1 MINYYKILGL
11 ENGASLSDIEASYN
25 KLSKDLD
32 PANNDNQEFFVEEF
46 KLLQEAYKALTGKE
60 PEELKEADINTSDIS
75 DVFDDSDTL
84 VSILKIFKQSKDPK
98 KAEII
103 ESLEAF
109 KSGNLIYQQALELLY
124 KKEGV
129 SSIKSYMDKQSISKD
144 PSSQNA
150 VEPSETNIDNASQ
163 NINSPLKQPQKDH
176 KKPRNK
182 IYVFILLLLVGL
194 GTSYLFFLN
203 KVADFESLILPT
215 IERNI
220 LVNKDAEKNKWESK
234 FRKDYP
240 RLKSYYI
247 DAKSNE
253 DEKLNFDDAIVKT
266 DTIISFLFF
275 SKKFS
280 FKSLDSDYFEC
291 AYYHEINRYNK
302 KYNKEFISW
311 FKKTRRKYK
320 LKESKLNELI
330 RFVKNNPL
338 NASFPF
344 NNIENDVD
352 TNCVKCI
359 SNYISSIEL
368 NQDAITDFDNF
379 VKSYLKEDQLARTF
393 SAQSFINFM
402 DDLEKL
408 EDNMSK
414 STKKALNKKASKSKP
429 NAITLFEIDGN
440 SPKKYPFLYKSKSQ
454 YKFNDLEVLGEINYS
469 LNKQHYKKSVLE
481 KLVDD
486 LKKQIDESYK
496 TNSLYTGAQPYSYCY
511 GKNPYCSIPDGYA
524 ECSFIDV
531 QASSNSDVI
540 VIIKK
545 NNKVYSHA
553 YIKAGGYYKF
563 KLGNGMFQTFFY
575 YGKGWNPDKYMKK
588 SICGDVTGG
597 FVSNESLDKSDP
609 NYLNHSSISYT
620 LYAVKD
626 GNFNAKPSNKNEAF

>member
-215 IERNI
+215 IERNV

-379 VKSYLKEDQLARTF
+379 VKIYLKEDQLARTF

-469 LNKQHYKKSVLE
+469 INKQHYKKSVLE

>member
-11 ENGASLSDIEASYN
+11 EDGASLSDIEASYN

-32 PANNDNQEFFVEEF
+32 PANNNNQEFFVEEF

-84 VSILKIFKQSKDPK
+84 VNILKIFKQSKDPK

-511 GKNPYCSIPDGYA
+511 GKNPYCSIPNGYA

>member
-11 ENGASLSDIEASYN
+11 EDGASLSEIEASYN

-440 SPKKYPFLYKSKSQ
+440 SPKKYPFLYKTKSQ

>member
-11 ENGASLSDIEASYN
+11 EDGASLSDIEASYN

-215 IERNI
+215 IERNV

-469 LNKQHYKKSVLE
+469 INKQHYKKSVLE

>member
-25 KLSKDLD
+25 KLSKELD
-32 PANNDNQEFFVEEF
+32 PKNNDNQDFYIEEF
-46 KLLQEAYKALTGKE
+46 ALLQEAYKALTGKE
-60 PEELKEADINTSDIS
+60 PKEADINTSDIS

-109 KSGNLIYQQALELLY
+109 KSGNLIYQQALAVLY

-129 SSIKSYMDKQSISKD
+129 SCIKSYMDKQSISKD

-163 NINSPLKQPQKDH
+163 NINSSLKQPQKDH

-182 IYVFILLLLVGL
+182 IYVLILLLLVGL
-194 GTSYLFFLN
+194 GTSYLFFLK

-266 DTIISFLFF
+266 DTMISFLFF

-511 GKNPYCSIPDGYA
+511 GKNPYCSIPDGYS

-588 SICGDVTGG
+588 SICGDITGG

-620 LYAVKD
+620 LYAVEN

>member
-11 ENGASLSDIEASYN
+11 EDGASLSDIEASYN

-84 VSILKIFKQSKDPK
+84 VSILKTFKQSKDPK

-150 VEPSETNIDNASQ
+150 IEPSETNIDNASQ

-215 IERNI
+215 IKRNV

-414 STKKALNKKASKSKP
+414 STKKALNKKASKSRP
-429 NAITLFEIDGN
+429 NAITLFEVDGN

>member
-11 ENGASLSDIEASYN
+11 ENGASLSEIEASYN
-25 KLSKDLD
+25 KLSKELD
-32 PANNDNQEFFVEEF
+32 PKNNDNQDFFIEEF
-46 KLLQEAYKALTGKE
+46 ALLQEAYKALTGKE
-60 PEELKEADINTSDIS
+60 SKEADINTSDIS

-215 IERNI
+215 IERNV

-469 LNKQHYKKSVLE
+469 INKQHYKKSVLE

>member
-25 KLSKDLD
+25 KLSKELD
-32 PANNDNQEFFVEEF
+32 PKNNDNQDFFIEEF
-46 KLLQEAYKALTGKE
+46 ALLQEAYKALTGKE
-60 PEELKEADINTSDIS
+60 PKEADINTSDIS

-150 VEPSETNIDNASQ
+150 VEPSETNIDNASK

-469 LNKQHYKKSVLE
+469 INKQHYKKSVLE

-588 SICGDVTGG
+588 SICGDITGG

-620 LYAVKD
+620 LYAVEN

>member
-1 MINYYKILGL
+1 MKKYLETLGL
-11 ENGASLSDIEASYN
+11 KEGASQDEIQAAYD

-46 KLLQEAYKALTGKE
+46 KLLHEAYKALTGKE
-60 PEELKEADINTSDIS
+60 PEDQEEADINTSDIS

-84 VSILKIFKQSKDPK
+84 VSILKTFKQSKDPK

-109 KSGNLIYQQALELLY
+109 KSGNLIYQQALALLY
-124 KKEGV
+124 KKEVV

-203 KVADFESLILPT
+203 KIADFESLILPT
-215 IERNI
+215 IERNVLI
-220 LVNKDAEKNKWESK
+220 NKDAEKNKWESK

-302 KYNKEFISW
+302 KYNKEFINW
-311 FKKTRRKYK
+311 FKKTRRKFK

-368 NQDAITDFDNF
+368 NQDAI
-379 VKSYLKEDQLARTF
+379 
-393 SAQSFINFM
+393 
-402 DDLEKL
+402 
-408 EDNMSK
+408 
-414 STKKALNKKASKSKP
+414 
-429 NAITLFEIDGN
+429 ID
-440 SPKKYPFLYKSKSQ
+440 
-454 YKFNDLEVLGEINYS
+454 
-469 LNKQHYKKSVLE
+469 
-481 KLVDD
+481 
-486 LKKQIDESYK
+486 
-496 TNSLYTGAQPYSYCY
+496 
-511 GKNPYCSIPDGYA
+511 
-524 ECSFIDV
+524 
-531 QASSNSDVI
+531 
-540 VIIKK
+540 
-545 NNKVYSHA
+545 
-553 YIKAGGYYKF
+553 
-563 KLGNGMFQTFFY
+563 
-575 YGKGWNPDKYMKK
+575 
-588 SICGDVTGG
+588 
-597 FVSNESLDKSDP
+597 
-609 NYLNHSSISYT
+609 
-620 LYAVKD
+620 
-626 GNFNAKPSNKNEAF
+626 

>member
-11 ENGASLSDIEASYN
+11 ENGASLSEIEASYN
-25 KLSKDLD
+25 KLSKELD
-32 PANNDNQEFFVEEF
+32 PKNNDDQDFFIEEF
-46 KLLQEAYKALTGKE
+46 ALLQEAYKALTGKE
-60 PEELKEADINTSDIS
+60 SKEADINTSDIS

-109 KSGNLIYQQALELLY
+109 KSGNLIYQQALALLY

-215 IERNI
+215 IERNV

-469 LNKQHYKKSVLE
+469 INKQHYKKSVLE

>member
-11 ENGASLSDIEASYN
+11 EDGASLSDIEASYN

-46 KLLQEAYKALTGKE
+46 KLLKEAYKALTGKE

-368 NQDAITDFDNF
+368 NQDAIIDFDNF

-393 SAQSFINFM
+393 SAQSFINFI

-524 ECSFIDV
+524 ECSFIDI

>member
-11 ENGASLSDIEASYN
+11 EDGASLSDIEASYN

-311 FKKTRRKYK
+311 FKKTKRKYK

>member
-11 ENGASLSDIEASYN
+11 EDGASLSDIEASYN

-215 IERNI
+215 IERNV

>member
-11 ENGASLSDIEASYN
+11 EDGASLSDIEASYN

-32 PANNDNQEFFVEEF
+32 PANNNNQEFFVEEF

-84 VSILKIFKQSKDPK
+84 VNILKIFKQSKDPK

-402 DDLEKL
+402 DDVEKL

-511 GKNPYCSIPDGYA
+511 GKNPYCSIPNGYA

>member
-215 IERNI
+215 IERNV

-379 VKSYLKEDQLARTF
+379 VKSYLKEDQ
-393 SAQSFINFM
+393 
-402 DDLEKL
+402 
-408 EDNMSK
+408 
-414 STKKALNKKASKSKP
+414 
-429 NAITLFEIDGN
+429 
-440 SPKKYPFLYKSKSQ
+440 
-454 YKFNDLEVLGEINYS
+454 
-469 LNKQHYKKSVLE
+469 
-481 KLVDD
+481 
-486 LKKQIDESYK
+486 
-496 TNSLYTGAQPYSYCY
+496 
-511 GKNPYCSIPDGYA
+511 
-524 ECSFIDV
+524 
-531 QASSNSDVI
+531 
-540 VIIKK
+540 
-545 NNKVYSHA
+545 
-553 YIKAGGYYKF
+553 
-563 KLGNGMFQTFFY
+563 
-575 YGKGWNPDKYMKK
+575 
-588 SICGDVTGG
+588 
-597 FVSNESLDKSDP
+597 
-609 NYLNHSSISYT
+609 
-620 LYAVKD
+620 
-626 GNFNAKPSNKNEAF
+626 

>member
-1 MINYYKILGL
+1 
-11 ENGASLSDIEASYN
+11 
-25 KLSKDLD
+25 
-32 PANNDNQEFFVEEF
+32 
-46 KLLQEAYKALTGKE
+46 
-60 PEELKEADINTSDIS
+60 
-75 DVFDDSDTL
+75 
-84 VSILKIFKQSKDPK
+84 
-98 KAEII
+98 
-103 ESLEAF
+103 
-109 KSGNLIYQQALELLY
+109 
-124 KKEGV
+124 
-129 SSIKSYMDKQSISKD
+129 
-144 PSSQNA
+144 
-150 VEPSETNIDNASQ
+150 
-163 NINSPLKQPQKDH
+163 
-176 KKPRNK
+176 
-182 IYVFILLLLVGL
+182 LVGL

-440 SPKKYPFLYKSKSQ
+440 SPKKYPFLYKNKSQ

-486 LKKQIDESYK
+486 LKKQIDELYK

>member
-25 KLSKDLD
+25 KLSKELD
-32 PANNDNQEFFVEEF
+32 PKNNDNQDFFIEEF
-46 KLLQEAYKALTGKE
+46 ALLQEAYKALTGKE
-60 PEELKEADINTSDIS
+60 PKEADINTSDIS

-150 VEPSETNIDNASQ
+150 VEPSETNIDNASK

-215 IERNI
+215 IERNV

-469 LNKQHYKKSVLE
+469 INKQHYKKSVLE

-575 YGKGWNPDKYMKK
+575 YGKGWNPEKYMKK
-588 SICGDVTGG
+588 SICGDITGG

-620 LYAVKD
+620 LYAVEN

>member
-11 ENGASLSDIEASYN
+11 EDGASLSDIEASYN

>member
-1 MINYYKILGL
+1 LKKYLETLGL
-11 ENGASLSDIEASYN
+11 KEGASQDEIQAAYD

-46 KLLQEAYKALTGKE
+46 KLLHEAYKALTGKE
-60 PEELKEADINTSDIS
+60 PEDQEEADINTSDIS

-84 VSILKIFKQSKDPK
+84 VSILKTFKQSKDPK

-109 KSGNLIYQQALELLY
+109 KSGNLIYQQALALLY
-124 KKEGV
+124 KKEVV

-203 KVADFESLILPT
+203 KIADFESLILPT
-215 IERNI
+215 IERNVLI
-220 LVNKDAEKNKWESK
+220 NKDAEKNKWESK

-302 KYNKEFISW
+302 KYNKEFINW
-311 FKKTRRKYK
+311 FKKTRRKFK

-368 NQDAITDFDNF
+368 NQDDIIDFDNF

-429 NAITLFEIDGN
+429 NAITLFELDGN

-524 ECSFIDV
+524 ECSFIDI

-597 FVSNESLDKSDP
+597 FVSSETLDKSDP
-609 NYLNHSSISYT
+609 TYLNHSSISYT
-620 LYAVKD
+620 LYAVED

>member
-1 MINYYKILGL
+1 MKKYLETLGL
-11 ENGASLSDIEASYN
+11 KEGASQDEIQAAYD

-46 KLLQEAYKALTGKE
+46 KLLHEAYKALTGKE
-60 PEELKEADINTSDIS
+60 PEDQEEADINTSDIS

-84 VSILKIFKQSKDPK
+84 VSILKTFKQSKDPK

-109 KSGNLIYQQALELLY
+109 KSGNLIYQQALALLY
-124 KKEGV
+124 KKEVV

-203 KVADFESLILPT
+203 KIADFESLILPT
-215 IERNI
+215 IERNVLI
-220 LVNKDAEKNKWESK
+220 NKDAEKNKWESK

-302 KYNKEFISW
+302 KYNKEFINW
-311 FKKTRRKYK
+311 FKKTRRKFK

-368 NQDAITDFDNF
+368 NQDAIIDFDNF

-429 NAITLFEIDGN
+429 NAITLFELDGN

-524 ECSFIDV
+524 ECSFIDI

-597 FVSNESLDKSDP
+597 FVSSETLDKSDP
-609 NYLNHSSISYT
+609 TYLNHSSISYT
-620 LYAVKD
+620 LYAVED

>member
-25 KLSKDLD
+25 KLSKELD
-32 PANNDNQEFFVEEF
+32 PKNNDNQDFFIEEF
-46 KLLQEAYKALTGKE
+46 ALLQEAYKALTGKE
-60 PEELKEADINTSDIS
+60 PKEADINTSDIS

-84 VSILKIFKQSKDPK
+84 VSILKTFKQSKDPK

-215 IERNI
+215 IERNV

>member
-150 VEPSETNIDNASQ
+150 VEPSETNIDNASK

-469 LNKQHYKKSVLE
+469 INKQHYKKSVLE

-588 SICGDVTGG
+588 SICGDITGG

-620 LYAVKD
+620 LYAVEN

>member
-25 KLSKDLD
+25 KLSKELD
-32 PANNDNQEFFVEEF
+32 PANNDNLEFFVEEF
-46 KLLQEAYKALTGKE
+46 ALLQEAYKALTGKE
-60 PEELKEADINTSDIS
+60 PEEQKEADINTSDIS

-150 VEPSETNIDNASQ
+150 VEPSETNIDNASK

-469 LNKQHYKKSVLE
+469 INKQHYKKSVLE

-588 SICGDVTGG
+588 SICGDITGG

-620 LYAVKD
+620 LYAVEN

>member
-11 ENGASLSDIEASYN
+11 EDGASLSDIEASYN

-215 IERNI
+215 IERNV

-588 SICGDVTGG
+588 SICGDITGG

-620 LYAVKD
+620 LYAVEN

>member
-11 ENGASLSDIEASYN
+11 EDGASLSEIEASYN

-46 KLLQEAYKALTGKE
+46 KLLKEAYKALTGKE

-215 IERNI
+215 IERNV

-311 FKKTRRKYK
+311 FKKTKRKYK

-440 SPKKYPFLYKSKSQ
+440 SPKKYPFLYKTKSQ

>member
-25 KLSKDLD
+25 KLSKELD
-32 PANNDNQEFFVEEF
+32 PKNNDNQDFFIEEF
-46 KLLQEAYKALTGKE
+46 ALLQEAYKALTGKE
-60 PEELKEADINTSDIS
+60 PKEADINTSDVS

-109 KSGNLIYQQALELLY
+109 KSGNLIYQQALALLY

-129 SSIKSYMDKQSISKD
+129 SSIKSYMDKQSISKN

-150 VEPSETNIDNASQ
+150 VEPSETNIDNASK

-203 KVADFESLILPT
+203 KAADFESLILPT
-215 IERNI
+215 IERNV

-429 NAITLFEIDGN
+429 NAITLYEIDGN

-524 ECSFIDV
+524 ECSFIDI

-597 FVSNESLDKSDP
+597 FVSSETLDKSDP
-609 NYLNHSSISYT
+609 TYLNHSSISYT
-620 LYAVKD
+620 LYAVED

>member
-11 ENGASLSDIEASYN
+11 EDGASLSDIEASYN

-524 ECSFIDV
+524 VCSFIDV